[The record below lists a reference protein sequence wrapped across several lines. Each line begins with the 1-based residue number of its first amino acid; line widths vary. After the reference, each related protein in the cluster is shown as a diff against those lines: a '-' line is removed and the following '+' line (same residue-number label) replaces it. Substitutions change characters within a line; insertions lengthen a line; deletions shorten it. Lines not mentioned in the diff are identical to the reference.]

1 MRMPVITGVETLLSA
16 ATAIRPSMSGDIH
29 SLLRDA
35 INGVVEEVL
44 GKEATKAMYD
54 QLEREFYI
62 DRNKIPE
69 HLEDFFMLLER
80 IYGLKSDMIERVIA
94 KKLWARLVQ
103 PEA

>member
-1 MRMPVITGVETLLSA
+1 LRMPVITGVETLLSA
-16 ATAIRPSMSGDIH
+16 ANAIPSMSGDIH
-29 SLLRDA
+29 SLLRDT

-44 GKEATKAMYD
+44 GKEAAKAMYD

-80 IYGLKSDMIERVIA
+80 IYGLKSDMIERLIA
-94 KKLWARLVQ
+94 KKLWANLVQ
-103 PEA
+103 PKG